1 MESRHLDFNLEDL
14 KAEQEGI
21 DKLIDSLISCNPI
34 SSTNSLQQ
42 RRESDI
48 PNSPAPVRGR
58 GPGRPRGAKTT
69 ARTPSSPSP
78 PVAENSSLS
87 AVIQCLN
94 KLNTQNK
101 RLLNIVEVISEKIES
116 AQTPSAVSTQVPT
129 ESEGAPADSEILASV
144 SSRLEKIEQNIN
156 LNTLVCRGSAVEDL
170 IRETSTGESPNLER
184 LKGEICRTACGE
196 EVTGIDISN
205 VEVSVFGRDK
215 KCIKINCPNSV
226 SKLHL
231 LKKTRTRRPEGFFMS
246 EFLTANKL
254 KIFHNLRA
262 LKKQYPQKI
271 KSVFT
276 RGGNILYT
284 LQNSNRLY
292 QVSCLT
298 DLNNIL
304 GTGVSVGTS
313 RGSGVPVGT
322 SRGSDVPVAS
332 SQGSDVPAEASR
344 GPVVPVEASQA
355 I

>member
-1 MESRHLDFNLEDL
+1 MESRHFDFNLEDV
-14 KAEQEGI
+14 KAEQESI
-21 DKLIDSLISCNPI
+21 DKLIDSLISYNPI

-48 PNSPAPVRGR
+48 SNSPAPVRGR

-69 ARTPSSPSP
+69 TRTPSSPSP
-78 PVAENSSLS
+78 PVTENPSLS

-94 KLNTQNK
+94 KLNVQNK
-101 RLLNIVEVISEKIES
+101 RLLNIVEVISEKVES
-116 AQTPSAVSTQVPT
+116 AQTPSTESTQVAT
-129 ESEGAPADSEILASV
+129 ESEGAPADSETLASV
-144 SSRLEKIEQNIN
+144 NNRLEKIEQNIN

-205 VEVSVFGRDK
+205 VEVSVLGRNK

-262 LKKQYPQKI
+262 LKKQYRQKI

-292 QVSCLT
+292 QVSCLA

-304 GTGVSVGTS
+304 GSDI
-313 RGSGVPVGT
+313 PVGT
-322 SRGSDVPVAS
+322 SQGSDVPVAS
-332 SQGSDVPAEASR
+332 SRGSDVPAEASR
-344 GPVVPVEASQA
+344 GSAVPVEASQTT
-355 I
+355 